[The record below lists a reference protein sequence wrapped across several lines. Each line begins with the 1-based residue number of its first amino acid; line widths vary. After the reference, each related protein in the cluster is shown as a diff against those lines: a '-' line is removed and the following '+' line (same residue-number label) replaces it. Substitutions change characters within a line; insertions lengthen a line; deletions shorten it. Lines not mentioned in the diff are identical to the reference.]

1 MERKELKKWYK
12 LYINLK
18 KILIYLLLVCIP
30 IVCVADGHLTED
42 QKKETIECAGIYYAN
57 SMIPQAQL
65 ELDKI
70 VHSFAAKKFLSSYLV
85 KEGVNEDNL
94 NKELIKI
101 VDVRYGKPYE
111 ENTTKECDN
120 FIYKLIPNS
129 KNEIDKLIKS
139 GIY

>member
-1 MERKELKKWYK
+1 M
-12 LYINLK
+12 K
-18 KILIYLLLVCIP
+18 KIITLISILF
-30 IVCVADGHLTED
+30 LTSAYAGMSD
-42 QKKETIECAGIYYAN
+42 DNKKKTIECAGIYYAN
-57 SMIPQAQL
+57 SMIPQAEL

-111 ENTTKECDN
+111 ENTTKECDG
-120 FIYKLIPNS
+120 FIYQLIPNS
-129 KNEIDKLIKS
+129 KDEIDKLVKS

>member
-1 MERKELKKWYK
+1 MKKLTITLLSILFLTSAYAGMSDDD
-12 LYINLK
+12 K
-18 KILIYLLLVCIP
+18 K
-30 IVCVADGHLTED
+30 
-42 QKKETIECAGIYYAN
+42 KTIECAGIYYAN
-57 SMIPQAQL
+57 SMIPQAEL

-111 ENTTKECDN
+111 ESTTKECDS
-120 FIYKLIPNS
+120 FIYQLIPNS
-129 KNEIDKLIKS
+129 KDEIDKLVKS

>member
-1 MERKELKKWYK
+1 MR
-12 LYINLK
+12 
-18 KILIYLLLVCIP
+18 KILLVLIFTL
-30 IVCVADGHLTED
+30 IFSKTFADGHLTED
-42 QKKETIECAGIYYAN
+42 QKKKIIECAGIYYAN
-57 SMIPQAQL
+57 SMIPQAEL

-85 KEGVNEDNL
+85 KEGLNEDNL

-111 ENTTKECDN
+111 ENTTKECDS

-129 KNEIDKLIKS
+129 KSEIDKLVKS
-139 GIY
+139 GIF

>member
-1 MERKELKKWYK
+1 M
-12 LYINLK
+12 K
-18 KILIYLLLVCIP
+18 KILFYLFIIFSP
-30 IVCVADGHLTED
+30 IVCLADGHLTED
-42 QKKETIECAGIYYAN
+42 QKKKTIECAGIYYAN
-57 SMIPQAQL
+57 SMIPQAEL

-85 KEGVNEDNL
+85 KEGINEDNL

-111 ENTTKECDN
+111 ENTTKKCDG

-129 KNEIDKLIKS
+129 KDEIDKLVKS

>member
-1 MERKELKKWYK
+1 M
-12 LYINLK
+12 K
-18 KILIYLLLVCIP
+18 KIITLISILF
-30 IVCVADGHLTED
+30 LTSAYAGMSD
-42 QKKETIECAGIYYAN
+42 DDKKKTIECAGIYYAN
-57 SMIPQAQL
+57 SMIPQAEL

-85 KEGVNEDNL
+85 EEGVNEDNL

-111 ENTTKECDN
+111 ENTTKECDR
-120 FIYKLIPNS
+120 FIFKLIPNA
-129 KNEIDKLIKS
+129 KDKIDKLVKS

>member
-42 QKKETIECAGIYYAN
+42 QKKKTIECAGIYYAN
-57 SMIPQAQL
+57 SMIPQAEL

-94 NKELIKI
+94 NQELIKI

-111 ENTTKECDN
+111 ENTTKECDS
-120 FIYKLIPNS
+120 FIYKLISNS
-129 KNEIDKLIKS
+129 KSEIDKLVKS

>member
-1 MERKELKKWYK
+1 M
-12 LYINLK
+12 K
-18 KILIYLLLVCIP
+18 KIITLISILLVTSAY
-30 IVCVADGHLTED
+30 ADMSD
-42 QKKETIECAGIYYAN
+42 DDKKKTIECAGIYYAN
-57 SMIPQAQL
+57 SMIPQAEL

-101 VDVRYGKPYE
+101 VDERYGKPYE
-111 ENTTKECDN
+111 ENTTIGCDN

-129 KNEIDKLIKS
+129 KSEIDKLVKS

>member
-1 MERKELKKWYK
+1 M
-12 LYINLK
+12 K

-42 QKKETIECAGIYYAN
+42 QKKKTIECAGIYYAN
-57 SMIPQAQL
+57 SMIPQAEL

-111 ENTTKECDN
+111 ENTTIECDS

-129 KNEIDKLIKS
+129 KSEIDKLVKS

>member
-1 MERKELKKWYK
+1 M
-12 LYINLK
+12 K
-18 KILIYLLLVCIP
+18 KILCYLVIILSP
-30 IVCVADGHLTED
+30 IVCLADGHLTED
-42 QKKETIECAGIYYAN
+42 QKKKTIECAGIYYAN
-57 SMIPQAQL
+57 SMIPQAEL

-94 NKELIKI
+94 NQELIKI

>member
-1 MERKELKKWYK
+1 M
-12 LYINLK
+12 K
-18 KILIYLLLVCIP
+18 KIITLISILFLSSAY
-30 IVCVADGHLTED
+30 AGMSDD
-42 QKKETIECAGIYYAN
+42 DKKKTIECAGIYYAN
-57 SMIPQAQL
+57 SMIPQAEL

-94 NKELIKI
+94 NKELITI
-101 VDVRYGKPYE
+101 VDERYGKPYE
-111 ENTTKECDN
+111 ENTTKECDS

-129 KNEIDKLIKS
+129 KSEIDKLVKS

>member
-1 MERKELKKWYK
+1 M
-12 LYINLK
+12 K
-18 KILIYLLLVCIP
+18 KILFYILIFVSPTICF
-30 IVCVADGHLTED
+30 ADGHLTED
-42 QKKETIECAGIYYAN
+42 QKKKTIECAGIYYAN
-57 SMIPQAQL
+57 SMIPQAEL

-101 VDVRYGKPYE
+101 VDTRYGKPYE
-111 ENTTKECDN
+111 ENTTNACDS
-120 FIYKLIPNS
+120 FIFELIPDS
-129 KNEIDKLIKS
+129 KAQIEKIVKS

>member
-1 MERKELKKWYK
+1 MKK
-12 LYINLK
+12 LFFH
-18 KILIYLLLVCIP
+18 LVIFLSP
-30 IVCVADGHLTED
+30 IVCFADGHLTED
-42 QKKETIECAGIYYAN
+42 QKKKTIECAGIYYAN

-85 KEGVNEDNL
+85 KEGLNEDNL
-94 NKELIKI
+94 NTELIKI

-111 ENTTKECDN
+111 ENTTKECDS
-120 FIYKLIPNS
+120 FIYKLISNS
-129 KNEIDKLIKS
+129 KSEIDKLIKS

>member
-1 MERKELKKWYK
+1 M
-12 LYINLK
+12 N
-18 KILIYLLLVCIP
+18 KIILTLIFTLMSSITF
-30 IVCVADGHLTED
+30 ADGYLTED
-42 QKKETIECAGIYYAN
+42 QKKKTIECAGIYYAN
-57 SMIPQAQL
+57 SMIPQAEL

-94 NKELIKI
+94 NKELINI

-111 ENTTKECDN
+111 ENTTKKCDS

-129 KNEIDKLIKS
+129 KSEIDKLVKS